1 MRPEAAAE
9 RHDIAEPALPVD
21 LVVDL
26 DGTLCRVDTL
36 HETFAQ
42 ALFSR
47 PLGAVKALL
56 GLPLHGRARFKARMS
71 ALAAIDAHT
80 LPLNDDLLDWLHEQ
94 RDAGRRLHL
103 ATAADAAIAARVA
116 DRLQIFD
123 SIHASENG
131 QNLKGA
137 AKALRL
143 EQHFPD
149 GFAYAGD
156 SSADLAVWEKAG
168 SAVIVSTGALERRL
182 RAAGGVVEQRFAPA
196 RGGLRSWMKA
206 LRPHQ
211 WAKNMLALAAVLLGW
226 PQLTT
231 HGLLAAIAAT
241 GLLCVLAS
249 LTYLLND
256 ISDLAADRRHWSKRR
271 RPFAA
276 GMLPVRYGLIA
287 AIVGIPLTIAAGWL
301 VNPRTALTLAAYAG
315 LTLAY
320 SFGLKRVPLLDAFV
334 IGVLFTLRL
343 VLGVAAAGLEWSV
356 WLLTFSM
363 FFFFSLALAKRH
375 TEILRAAIAGEQALR
390 GRGYLVTDKDVTLGL
405 GLCTAMASVLLLVLY
420 LMDEVFPAALYRM
433 PGFLWAAPAAVFL
446 WVGRI
451 WLLAHRGRMTD
462 DPVVFAL
469 RDRISLVLG
478 AIAALSFAVA
488 ML

>member
-1 MRPEAAAE
+1 MQQEAASERQDNAE
-9 RHDIAEPALPVD
+9 AALPVD

-47 PLGAVKALL
+47 PLAAVTAIFS
-56 GLPLHGRARFKARMS
+56 LPLRGRARFKARMS
-71 ALAAIDAHT
+71 DLASIDAHT
-80 LPLNDDLLDWLHEQ
+80 LPLNDDLLDWLYEQ
-94 RDAGRRLHL
+94 REGGRRLHL
-103 ATAADAAIAARVA
+103 ATAADSAIAARVA

-123 SIHASENG
+123 SVHASENG
-131 QNLKGA
+131 HNLKGA
-137 AKALRL
+137 AKAERL
-143 EQHFPD
+143 TQQFPD

-156 SSADLAVWEKAG
+156 SEADLAVWEKAA
-168 SAVIVSTGALERRL
+168 SAVVVSTEGLERRL
-182 RAAGGVVEQRFAPA
+182 IAAGGVVEQRFTPM
-196 RGGLRSWMKA
+196 RGGWRSWAKA

-211 WAKNMLALAAVLLGW
+211 WSKNMLALAAVLLGW

-231 HGLLAAIAAT
+231 QGLFAAVAAT
-241 GLLCVLAS
+241 GLLCILAS

-276 GMLPVRYGLIA
+276 GALPVRYGLIA
-287 AIVGIPLTIAAGWL
+287 AIVGIPLTIALGVMISPMTGA
-301 VNPRTALTLAAYAG
+301 TLAAYG
-315 LTLAY
+315 VLTLAY
-320 SFGLKRVPLLDAFV
+320 SFGLKRIPLFDAFI

-343 VLGVAAAGLEWSV
+343 VLGVVSAQLEWSV

-375 TEILRAAIAGEQALR
+375 TEILRAAAAGEQALR
-390 GRGYLVTDKDVTLGL
+390 GRGYLVGDRDVTLGL

-420 LMDEVFPAALYRM
+420 LMDEVFPAALYPA
-433 PGFLWAAPAAVFL
+433 PGFLWLAPCAVFL

-451 WLLAHRGRMTD
+451 WLLAHRGQMTD

-469 RDRISLVLG
+469 KDKISLVLG
-478 AIAALSFAVA
+478 ATAVLSFLAA